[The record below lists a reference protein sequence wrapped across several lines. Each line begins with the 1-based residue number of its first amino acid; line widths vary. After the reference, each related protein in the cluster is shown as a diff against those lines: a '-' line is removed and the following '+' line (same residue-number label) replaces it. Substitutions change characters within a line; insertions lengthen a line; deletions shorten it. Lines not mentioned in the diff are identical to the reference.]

1 MTLAVYI
8 VSGLF
13 ILLTL
18 ALLFAYSRTRHSGLL
33 LISITY
39 GASAGL
45 ALVLVHWWPLAAGFV
60 LAWALRLLGFD
71 PDPNAESKQ
80 E

>member
-1 MTLAVYI
+1 MNLVIYI
-8 VSGLF
+8 LSSLF
-13 ILLTL
+13 ILMSL
-18 ALLFAYSRTRHSGLL
+18 ALLFAYSRTRNDGLL
-33 LISITY
+33 LMSMTY

-45 ALVLVHWWPLAAGFV
+45 ALMLVHWWPLAAGFV

-71 PDPNAESKQ
+71 RGPNTEAKQ

>member
-1 MTLAVYI
+1 MNVVIYI
-8 VSGLF
+8 CSGLF
-13 ILLTL
+13 ILLSL
-18 ALLFAYSRTRHSGLL
+18 ALLFAYSRTRRGGLL
-33 LISITY
+33 LMSLTY

-45 ALVLVHWWPLAAGFV
+45 ALMLVHWWPLAAGFV

-71 PDPNAESKQ
+71 SGPNTEAKQ

>member
-1 MTLAVYI
+1 MTLVVYI
-8 VSGLF
+8 ISGLF
-13 ILLTL
+13 ILMML

-33 LISITY
+33 LISMTY

-45 ALVLVHWWPLAAGFV
+45 ALMLLHWWPLAAGFV

-71 PDPNAESKQ
+71 PDPNAESGKD
-80 E
+80 